1 MLYRDNNK
9 IKHISIPDYVK
20 SLQRKHVLTIVIV
33 KGVEKLHVKPT
44 PNTKNEK
51 LIALFRD
58 EILSVLRDKELQ
70 REQKPITLEPV
81 EPLKPI
87 TPIEP
92 VTVETEPEETFS
104 RDAYNLEN
112 FNMKPVSRKP
122 YDPMNDVNVVAPW
135 LVAQSQY
142 KCELERLPKLLHRQE
157 EHSIELKRYFF
168 AEALRKSRSY

>member
-9 IKHISIPDYVK
+9 VKHISIPDYVK

-44 PNTKNEK
+44 PNIKNEK

-70 REQKPITLEPV
+70 RKQKPITV
-81 EPLKPI
+81 EVES
-87 TPIEP
+87 IEP
-92 VTVETEPEETFS
+92 VTVEPATVETEPEETFS
-104 RDAYNLEN
+104 RDVYNLEN

-122 YDPMNDVNVVAPW
+122 YDPMDDVNVVAPW
-135 LVAQSQY
+135 LVSQSQY
-142 KCELERLPKLLHRQE
+142 KDEREFLPKLLHRQE
-157 EHSIELKRYFF
+157 EHSIELKRFFF

>member
-9 IKHISIPDYVK
+9 VKHISIPDYVK

-44 PNTKNEK
+44 PNIKNEK

-70 REQKPITLEPV
+70 RKQKPITLEPV
-81 EPLKPI
+81 EPI
-87 TPIEP
+87 TPVEP
-92 VTVETEPEETFS
+92 VTLEPEPEETFS

-122 YDPMNDVNVVAPW
+122 YDPMDDVNVVAPW
-135 LVAQSQY
+135 LVSQSQY
-142 KCELERLPKLLHRQE
+142 KDEREFLPKLLHRQE

-168 AEALRKSRSY
+168 AEALRKSRY